1 MKIFRLMGEEGLFPT
16 YLRWLVETWKRL
28 LYTSAR
34 DRLHY
39 TLPEYAGLRQL
50 DSARSWHHTF
60 GSYLCTIFVKLNFFF
75 FNFRFLMFGFKAP
88 FYAIATAACA
98 EK

>member
-1 MKIFRLMGEEGLFPT
+1 MKIFRLMGVEGLFPT

-39 TLPEYAGLRQL
+39 TLPEYAGLPQL

-75 FNFRFLMFGFKAP
+75 NFRFLMFGFKAP
-88 FYAIATAACA
+88 F
-98 EK
+98 